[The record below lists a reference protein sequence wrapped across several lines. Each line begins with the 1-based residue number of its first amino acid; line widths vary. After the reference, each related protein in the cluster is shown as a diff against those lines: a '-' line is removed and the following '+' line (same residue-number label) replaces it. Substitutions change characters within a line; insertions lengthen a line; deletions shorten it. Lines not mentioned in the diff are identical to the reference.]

1 MKKIS
6 TAIILVLASAFTT
19 GAFAATKPEV
29 LSTSE
34 VGTKQSIGV
43 VSVSGLMGSPDDAIR
58 ALQQKAEK
66 LGGSS
71 VAITSLDTPGDS
83 SLWTGTAQVYR

>member
-6 TAIILVLASAFTT
+6 TALILVLASTFTA

-29 LSTSE
+29 LSTSQ
-34 VGTKQSIGV
+34 VGNKQSIGV
-43 VSVSGLMGSPDDAIR
+43 VSVSGLMGSPDDAVR

-66 LGGSS
+66 LGGTS
-71 VAITSLDTPGDS
+71 VTITSLDTPSDS
-83 SLWTGTAQVYR
+83 SLWSGTARVYR